1 MGNVNNKKSQSDESN
16 QSAKLS
22 ELAGSFTIKD
32 FLLLL
37 ESRKI
42 KKIAR
47 DNINLKNQKTL
58 GSGAY
63 DIVYSG
69 KLRSVIYDESN
80 YEKFD
85 FSEEDIA
92 VKAFSIKLNDTE
104 DKKKLKMLLA
114 TNETKILSVLN
125 GHYIAP
131 PFLGYCYIQAPK
143 RFLICSK
150 KFDESLGQMIDE
162 DYKLGQKPELSLRL
176 WIAEEVFRCAYK
188 LHKLGLTHQD
198 FKSFN
203 VLLNL
208 NEKPI
213 NVKLC
218 DFGFS
223 EPINELLEES
233 SGTIEYAPPESSE
246 INAGEKDLFGLG
258 VLLNEIMNW
267 ISPGCNYEKWKKE
280 RQGLGKPIP
289 VNIMEARQ
297 EGYREKISE
306 DTPEWMADLIKQLCT
321 AEPTERPPLKKIY
334 DSTHRFFLSSRRQ
347 AVIDQLKEVQLG
359 VFKSVSKMRGLG

>member
-22 ELAGSFTIKD
+22 ESAVSFTAKA

-42 KKIAR
+42 KKIGR
-47 DNINLKNQKTL
+47 GNINLENQKKL

-63 DIVYSG
+63 SIVYSG

-80 YEKFD
+80 YEKCD
-85 FSEEDIA
+85 FSEEDIV
-92 VKAFSIKLNDTE
+92 VKAFSIKLDDPENE
-104 DKKKLKMLLA
+104 KELKMLLA

-131 PFLGYCYIQAPK
+131 PFFGYCYVQAPK

-150 KFDESLGQMIDE
+150 KFDKSLGQMIDE
-162 DYKLGQKPELSLRL
+162 DYKLDQKPELSRRL

-188 LHKLGLTHQD
+188 LHELGLTHQD
-198 FKSFN
+198 FKSCN

-208 NEKPI
+208 NETPI

-223 EPINELLEES
+223 EPINALLQES
-233 SGTIEYAPPESSE
+233 SGTMEYAPPELSE
-246 INAGEKDLFGLG
+246 INAGEKDLFSLY
-258 VLLNEIMNW
+258 VLLCEIMNW
-267 ISPGCNYEKWKKE
+267 EPPCFDYEEWKKE

-289 VNIMEARQ
+289 ANIMEAR
-297 EGYREKISE
+297 EKGYREKISE
-306 DTPEWMADLIKQLCT
+306 DTPEWMADLIKQGWNT
-321 AEPTERPPLKKIY
+321 KPTERPKLKKIY
-334 DSTHRFFLSSRRQ
+334 DSTHRLFLSARRQ

-359 VFKSVSKMRGLG
+359 AFKMRGLD